1 MHLIVTEKNITA
13 RKIAQI
19 LFGGVKERKVDG
31 VSVYEGDDTAIV
43 GLSGHIVNI
52 DFPAEYNNWQGT
64 APKDLIWAKTEMKY
78 TQKKIATALKKLAKE
93 ATRVTI
99 ATDFDR
105 EGELI
110 GVEAY
115 NIVKDAAPSA
125 KFDRARYSAITRQ
138 EIEHAFA
145 NTVPID
151 FDLAAAGE
159 ARQKIDLVWAPP

>member
-19 LFGGVKERKVDG
+19 LIKSVKEKKVDG
-31 VSVYEGDDTAIV
+31 VSVYEGDDTSVI

-52 DFPAEYNNWQGT
+52 DFTAEYNNWQNT
-64 APKDLIWAKTEMKY
+64 APRNLIWADTETQY
-78 TQKKIATALKKLAKE
+78 TQKKIATALKKLSKA
-93 ATRVTI
+93 ADRITI

-105 EGELI
+105 EGEMI

-115 NIVKDAAPSA
+115 NIIREANPDV

-138 EIEHAFA
+138 EIRVRSRILCPW
-145 NTVPID
+145 TLI
-151 FDLAAAGE
+151 
-159 ARQKIDLVWAPP
+159 